1 VNAPKQIRTASVTS
15 VRATAQ
21 LYEQNI
27 FRRIWEKRQNKSLKG
42 TGSPTLVNYSRRSSV
57 SSADLDPSVTII
69 DYSSDPGSYPD
80 GLPLA
85 TSTPHTMSSSSSS
98 IKQISQAA
106 GSLLGV
112 GIPGVNPLP
121 VEAPLPQ
128 RLSPRRSVK
137 KDLSTVLT
145 DTSTQGAAGGMETE
159 KTPIDSQDSVMED
172 SQPDP
177 GVTAS
182 TLDVTVVS
190 TASDWPDNV
199 IFDSTRP
206 NASLPEHLQ
215 LSGGVPLPPIDSI
228 RPIITARRN
237 LPPGLSPK
245 PAHPSPLGS
254 KRNVPFGSPLKSAK
268 SEGGSLSEMD
278 SSDGAQK
285 QVQMTVR
292 KKKKRHPAP
301 IDSAMYQAL
310 VDQLDSTTL
319 EAQRN
324 QNKTIEALDQAM
336 TEIRALRAQV
346 ESLQVSQG
354 SLAGNLD
361 LTTSRVATCEI
372 TLHQHGQQLQEVQN
386 RQATMTSQWD
396 AFQQKWK
403 DGAIGTGNQQQEA
416 GHLTDFF
423 LGGIPQLRQ
432 AIGLPPHSD
441 PVEVVATMLKTLSLY
456 CSVDR
461 IFVADNAAQNRTEAR
476 AVVLRMRSSFHKR
489 DTMVKVKQFLAT
501 RQVRDATVRDCF
513 PSAAMEVARNL
524 NRYGGHLRRNQGYQR
539 YRVIADRDGH
549 PILQVAKQGTGYQD
563 YTVTQAEMAAFLKD
577 LSPANATQQRSS
589 TRGKTGPGHRAKKQT
604 CPGHSSLCSQ

>member
-1 VNAPKQIRTASVTS
+1 M
-15 VRATAQ
+15 
-21 LYEQNI
+21 
-27 FRRIWEKRQNKSLKG
+27 
-42 TGSPTLVNYSRRSSV
+42 
-57 SSADLDPSVTII
+57 TII
-69 DYSSDPGSYPD
+69 DSSSDPGSCPD

-112 GIPGVNPLP
+112 GISGVNPLP

-137 KDLSTVLT
+137 KDLSTVLI
-145 DTSTQGAAGGMETE
+145 DTSTQGAAGGVEAE
-159 KTPIDSQDSVMED
+159 KTPFDSQDSVMED

-215 LSGGVPLPPIDSI
+215 LSGGVPLSPIDSI

-245 PAHPSPLGS
+245 PAHPSPLGA

-278 SSDGAQK
+278 SSDGGQK

-346 ESLQVSQG
+346 ESLQASQG

-361 LTTSRVATCEI
+361 LTTSPVATCKI

-386 RQATMTSQWD
+386 RQAMMISQWD

-501 RQVRDATVRDCF
+501 RQVWDATVRDCF
-513 PSAAMEVARNL
+513 PSAAMEIARNL
-524 NRYGGHLRRNQGYQR
+524 NRYGGHLRHNQGYQR

-549 PILQVAKQGTGYQD
+549 PVLQVAKQGTGYQA
-563 YTVTQAEMAAFLKD
+563 TR
-577 LSPANATQQRSS
+577 SPRPKWLPSS
-589 TRGKTGPGHRAKKQT
+589 KTSALPMQHSRNHPTGVKLALATGPKTNLPR
-604 CPGHSSLCSQ
+604 PFFSLQPTARLKHPPARPLT